1 MIRVLKV
8 IPRQVCTRFPEKKVT
23 SAVVVVAAA
32 AAAPGCGA
40 GRRERAETLR
50 GSRTIE
56 QKRHRKER

>member
-1 MIRVLKV
+1 MIQVLKV

-23 SAVVVVAAA
+23 SAVVVAAA
-32 AAAPGCGA
+32 AAAAGCGA
-40 GRRERAETLR
+40 GRRERAETHR